1 MHLPNGFANG
11 AMGGLSMSIALS
23 LVTRGCIKYMPSG
36 FLTGVIGL
44 DFSLLKTSPHH
55 SSSFNVNVPTNLWY
69 VRLYLPSGVI
79 GTIAGLVLVRLC
91 CRLSPWV
98 RPSNHLYILIKW
110 LNSWHVTCH
119 IVLRQSIFGSFGFV
133 FKTWQLC
140 VWWWWRSVYMS
151 LKVRATFLLV
161 VFSPSVPP
169 PSPPLSPLNIKICQI
184 W

>member
-1 MHLPNGFANG
+1 MHLPNGFATG

-23 LVTRGCIKYMPSG
+23 LGMQGCTKYMPSG

-55 SSSFNVNVPTNLWY
+55 SSSFNVNFPTTLWY
-69 VRLYLPSGVI
+69 VYLPSGVI
-79 GTIAGLVLVRLC
+79 GTIVGLVLVRLC

-140 VWWWWRSVYMS
+140 VWWWWRSVHVTES
-151 LKVRATFLLV
+151 ASDLPSSR
-161 VFSPSVPP
+161 VFPFTTSVPAP
-169 PSPPLSPLNIKICQI
+169 LPSEYRIY
-184 W
+184 